1 MIAAVVLAAG
11 RGERFGG
18 DKVLAPLRGQ
28 PVVRHVVERLHAA
41 GLSPVIVVG
50 GAGVAALRAALA
62 ETPAQVVE
70 HPAWAEGLSSSLRAG
85 IAAVPEE
92 CPAFVVAL
100 GDQPLVDVAV
110 IRALVDTW
118 RGCNAAAVVPKY
130 ADGRGNPVLFDA
142 TMRRRL
148 AELRGDTGARSL
160 LEAMGDRAVRL
171 PVASP
176 APRDVDTPDDLRAL
190 EG

>member
-1 MIAAVVLAAG
+1 MIAGVVLAAG
-11 RGERFGG
+11 RGARFGG

-41 GLSPVIVVG
+41 GLSPVLVVG
-50 GAGVAALRAALA
+50 GAGVDALRAALA
-62 ETPAQVVE
+62 DAPAQVVE
-70 HPAWAEGLSSSLRAG
+70 NAAWMEGLSASLRAG
-85 IAAVPEE
+85 VAALPDES
-92 CPAFVVAL
+92 PAFVVAL
-100 GDQPLVDVAV
+100 GDQPFIEVAV
-110 IRALVDTW
+110 VRALVETW
-118 RGCNAAAVVPKY
+118 RGSNAAAVVPAY

-148 AELRGDTGARSL
+148 AGLHGDTGARAL

-171 PVASP
+171 PVEGR
-176 APRDVDTPDDLRAL
+176 APRDIDTPDDLRAL